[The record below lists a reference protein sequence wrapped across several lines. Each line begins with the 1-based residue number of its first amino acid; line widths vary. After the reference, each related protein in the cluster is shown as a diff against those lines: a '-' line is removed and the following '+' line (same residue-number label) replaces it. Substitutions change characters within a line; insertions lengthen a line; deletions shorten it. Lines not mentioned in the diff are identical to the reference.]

1 VRGSIRRRSK
11 GSWEICVDV
20 GRDPVTGKRHRH
32 FESVRGGKKIAQQR
46 LHELL
51 HSIEQG
57 IYVKTPRDLTVAEY
71 LRSWLHVYVEVN
83 CAPKT
88 IESYRML
95 IEHHII
101 PEVGSLRLI
110 DLQPCHL
117 QALYSQ
123 KKKDGLSSR
132 TVRYL
137 YSLISEA
144 LGHAVKTGLIAR
156 NVARATEPPR
166 TEHKVVPTMKPE
178 DLDKFFEAA
187 KKTPLYYNLFYTLLH
202 SGLRRGEALGL
213 RWKCVDLGLPSL
225 AIAAYL
231 SVTQS
236 LSKVN
241 RRLVL
246 REPKTA
252 AGRRRVALSPSSV
265 LVLRQHRQDQEALRA
280 SLGTR
285 LTDNDYVFCHPDG
298 SPIDPSTVS
307 HAFAKILR
315 RSGLPSMPLHS
326 LRHTHATLLLQAGV
340 HPRVV
345 MERLGHS
352 SIRVTL
358 DTYSHVVGG
367 LQEAAARRLD
377 EFLLANSTTSENVG
391 KMSAIIDIDL
401 EKSRNLES
409 G

>member
-1 VRGSIRRRSK
+1 
-11 GSWEICVDV
+11 
-20 GRDPVTGKRHRH
+20 
-32 FESVRGGKKIAQQR
+32 
-46 LHELL
+46 
-51 HSIEQG
+51 
-57 IYVKTPRDLTVAEY
+57 
-71 LRSWLHVYVEVN
+71 
-83 CAPKT
+83 
-88 IESYRML
+88 M
-95 IEHHII
+95 
-101 PEVGSLRLI
+101 
-110 DLQPCHL
+110 
-117 QALYSQ
+117 
-123 KKKDGLSSR
+123 
-132 TVRYL
+132 RYL
-137 YSLISEA
+137 YSLIAEA

-156 NVARATEPPR
+156 NVALATEPPR

-213 RWKCVDLGLPSL
+213 RWECVDLGLPSL
-225 AIAAYL
+225 ALAAYL
-231 SVTQS
+231 SVTRS

-241 RRLVL
+241 GRLVL

-252 AGRRRVALSPSSV
+252 SGRRRVALSPSSA

-298 SPIDPSTVS
+298 SPLDPSTVS

-315 RSGLPSMPLHS
+315 CAGLPSMPLHG
-326 LRHTHATLLLQAGV
+326 LRHTHATLLLQASV

-391 KMSAIIDIDL
+391 KMSAIVDINL
-401 EKSRNLES
+401 EKSPNLWS